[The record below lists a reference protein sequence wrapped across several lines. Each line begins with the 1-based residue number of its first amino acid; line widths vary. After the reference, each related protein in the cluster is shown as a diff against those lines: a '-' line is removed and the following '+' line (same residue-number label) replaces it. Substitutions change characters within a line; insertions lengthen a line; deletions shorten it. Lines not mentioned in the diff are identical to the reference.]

1 MFSIVPGLPLITSKF
16 ESAPYI
22 VTVCAFSAKG
32 AAINASNP
40 AEVRIA
46 LPVAIVPRDHCL
58 LIF

>member
-1 MFSIVPGLPLITSKF
+1 LITSKF